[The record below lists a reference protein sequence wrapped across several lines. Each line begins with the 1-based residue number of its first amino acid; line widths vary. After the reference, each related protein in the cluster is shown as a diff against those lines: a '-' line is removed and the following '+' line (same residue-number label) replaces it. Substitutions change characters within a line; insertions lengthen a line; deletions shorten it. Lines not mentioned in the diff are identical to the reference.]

1 MVFQYVVFVVKDA
14 VAYIVPDIPSALQVK
29 IAWKMHVA
37 RLCFRKSAVASMR
50 EMEESFPRE
59 TFSLRTSGPAQYD
72 SKGMHVG
79 NSTSSYSS
87 LSNFLSKATRRK
99 SHLSNMMAE
108 EYQQQSYV

>member
-59 TFSLRTSGPAQYD
+59 TLPLRSSPSGPAQYD

-79 NSTSSYSS
+79 NSTSS
-87 LSNFLSKATRRK
+87 LSNFLSKAKRRK
-99 SHLSNMMAE
+99 SHLSNMIAE